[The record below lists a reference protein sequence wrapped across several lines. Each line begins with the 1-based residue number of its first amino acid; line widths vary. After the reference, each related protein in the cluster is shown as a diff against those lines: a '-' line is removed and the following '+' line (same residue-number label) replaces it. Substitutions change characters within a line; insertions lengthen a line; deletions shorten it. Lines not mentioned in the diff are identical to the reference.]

1 MGQKGGSMYRI
12 LTGICCAVWC
22 AVIAFEA
29 FGVDNRLASVG
40 DTELASYFTDEFT
53 EDVTAQLRLCG
64 SAPEWTSEEEI
75 ASYLEGAAHVCK
87 IDSGYGIIKKQE
99 SYGRVWEL
107 AGANGEISYS
117 LKYLKKDDGTEN
129 AREKENK
136 EAGETRKN
144 DCLISWS
151 FTGDW
156 SEKMQ
161 VIYKQKTR
169 LEEYS
174 KTKSALCLELIGE
187 WNTLLTDQEISKS
200 AKTLM
205 QKVGAAVVTTQKQ
218 DNLQLYYGYAEALG
232 EGIRFQNK
240 KANVNLL
247 YRTDDKKT
255 RCILGFPAVLWDE

>member
-1 MGQKGGSMYRI
+1 MYRI

-29 FGVDNRLASVG
+29 FGLNNRVISG
-40 DTELASYFTDEFT
+40 SSTELASYFTDEFT
-53 EDVTAQLRLCG
+53 EDVTTQLRLCG
-64 SAPEWTSEEEI
+64 TAPEWTSEEEI

-107 AGANGEISYS
+107 AGADGQISYS
-117 LKYLKKDDGTEN
+117 LKYLKKDD
-129 AREKENK
+129 
-136 EAGETRKN
+136 ET
-144 DCLISWS
+144 CLISWS

-156 SEKMQ
+156 SEMMQ
-161 VIYKQKTR
+161 AIYKQKTE

-174 KTKSALCLELIGE
+174 KTQSVLCLELIGE

-200 AKTLM
+200 VKTLM

>member
-29 FGVDNRLASVG
+29 FGLNNRVISG
-40 DTELASYFTDEFT
+40 SSTELASYFTDEFT
-53 EDVTAQLRLCG
+53 EDVTAQLHLCG
-64 SAPEWTSEEEI
+64 TAPEWTSEEEI

-107 AGANGEISYS
+107 AGADGQISYS
-117 LKYLKKDDGTEN
+117 LKYLKKDD
-129 AREKENK
+129 
-136 EAGETRKN
+136 ET
-144 DCLISWS
+144 CLISWS

-156 SEKMQ
+156 SEMMQ
-161 VIYKQKTR
+161 AIYKQKTE

-174 KTKSALCLELIGE
+174 KTQSVLCLELIGE

-200 AKTLM
+200 VKTLM

>member
-1 MGQKGGSMYRI
+1 MYRI

-29 FGVDNRLASVG
+29 FGLNNRVISG
-40 DTELASYFTDEFT
+40 SSTELASYFTDEFT

-64 SAPEWTSEEEI
+64 TAPEWTSEEEI

-107 AGANGEISYS
+107 AGADGQISYS
-117 LKYLKKDDGTEN
+117 LKYLKKDD
-129 AREKENK
+129 
-136 EAGETRKN
+136 ET
-144 DCLISWS
+144 CLISWS

-156 SEKMQ
+156 SEMMQ
-161 VIYKQKTR
+161 AIYKQKTE

-174 KTKSALCLELIGE
+174 KTQSVLCLELIGE

>member
-1 MGQKGGSMYRI
+1 MYRI

-29 FGVDNRLASVG
+29 FGLNNRVISG
-40 DTELASYFTDEFT
+40 SSTELASYFTDEFT

-64 SAPEWTSEEEI
+64 TAPEWTSEEEI

-107 AGANGEISYS
+107 AGADGQISYS
-117 LKYLKKDDGTEN
+117 LKYLKKDD
-129 AREKENK
+129 
-136 EAGETRKN
+136 ET
-144 DCLISWS
+144 CLISWS

-156 SEKMQ
+156 SEMMQ
-161 VIYKQKTR
+161 AIYKQKKE

-174 KTKSALCLELIGE
+174 KTQSVLCLELIGE

-232 EGIRFQNK
+232 EGICFQNK

>member
-1 MGQKGGSMYRI
+1 MYRI

-29 FGVDNRLASVG
+29 FGLNNRVISG
-40 DTELASYFTDEFT
+40 SSTELASYFTDEFT

-64 SAPEWTSEEEI
+64 TAPEWTSEEEI

-107 AGANGEISYS
+107 AGADGQISYS
-117 LKYLKKDDGTEN
+117 LKYLKKDDEYKN
-129 AREKENK
+129 SKENGESK
-136 EAGETRKN
+136 ETDESS
-144 DCLISWS
+144 CMISWK

-156 SEKMQ
+156 SEEMQ
-161 VIYKQKTR
+161 MIYKQKTE

-174 KTKSALCLELIGE
+174 KTQSVFCLELTGD
-187 WNTLLTDQEISKS
+187 WNTQLTDKEISES
-200 AKTLM
+200 ASTLM
-205 QKVGAAVVTTQKQ
+205 KKVGAAVVTTQKQ

>member
-29 FGVDNRLASVG
+29 FGLNNRVISG
-40 DTELASYFTDEFT
+40 SSTELASYFTDEFT

-64 SAPEWTSEEEI
+64 TAPEWTSEEEI

-107 AGANGEISYS
+107 AGADGQISYS
-117 LKYLKKDDGTEN
+117 LKYLKKDD
-129 AREKENK
+129 
-136 EAGETRKN
+136 ET
-144 DCLISWS
+144 CLISWS

-156 SEKMQ
+156 SEMMQ
-161 VIYKQKTR
+161 AIYKQKTE

-174 KTKSALCLELIGE
+174 KTQSVLCLELIGE

-200 AKTLM
+200 VKTLM

>member
-1 MGQKGGSMYRI
+1 MYRI

-29 FGVDNRLASVG
+29 FGLNNRVISG
-40 DTELASYFTDEFT
+40 SSTELASYFTDEFT

-64 SAPEWTSEEEI
+64 TAPEWTSEEEI

-107 AGANGEISYS
+107 AGADGQISYS
-117 LKYLKKDDGTEN
+117 LKYLKKDD
-129 AREKENK
+129 
-136 EAGETRKN
+136 ET
-144 DCLISWS
+144 CLISWS

-156 SEKMQ
+156 SEMMQ
-161 VIYKQKTR
+161 AIYKQKTE

-174 KTKSALCLELIGE
+174 KTQSVLCLELIGE

-200 AKTLM
+200 VKTLM

>member
-1 MGQKGGSMYRI
+1 MYRI

-29 FGVDNRLASVG
+29 FGLNNRVISG
-40 DTELASYFTDEFT
+40 SSTELASYFTDEFT

-64 SAPEWTSEEEI
+64 TAPEWTSEEEI

-107 AGANGEISYS
+107 AGADGQISYS
-117 LKYLKKDDGTEN
+117 LKYLKKDD
-129 AREKENK
+129 
-136 EAGETRKN
+136 ET
-144 DCLISWS
+144 CLISWS

-156 SEKMQ
+156 SEMMQ
-161 VIYKQKTR
+161 AIYKQKTE

-174 KTKSALCLELIGE
+174 KTQSVLCLELIGE

-218 DNLQLYYGYAEALG
+218 DNLQLYYGYAETLG

>member
-29 FGVDNRLASVG
+29 FGLNNRVISG
-40 DTELASYFTDEFT
+40 SSTELASYFTDEFT

-64 SAPEWTSEEEI
+64 TAPEWTSEEEI

-107 AGANGEISYS
+107 AGADGQISYS
-117 LKYLKKDDGTEN
+117 LKYLKKDD
-129 AREKENK
+129 
-136 EAGETRKN
+136 ET
-144 DCLISWS
+144 CLISWS

-156 SEKMQ
+156 SEMMQ
-161 VIYKQKTR
+161 AIYKQKTE

-174 KTKSALCLELIGE
+174 KTQSVLCLELIGE

-218 DNLQLYYGYAEALG
+218 DNLQLYYGYAETLG